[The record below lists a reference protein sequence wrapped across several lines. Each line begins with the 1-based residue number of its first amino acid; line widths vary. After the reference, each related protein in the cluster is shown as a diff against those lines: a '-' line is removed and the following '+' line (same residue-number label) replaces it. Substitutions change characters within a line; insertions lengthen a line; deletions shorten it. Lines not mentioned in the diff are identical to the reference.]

1 MKRIQKNSN
10 RNRDCSLISFAQK
23 PEARGNSGDHP
34 ARQSASSFPY
44 FCRLHK
50 YYFWMVVYFLSTHGL
65 RIKWMAGNSLHQSS
79 FILLT
84 MPSMST
90 FIQLQSPCP
99 TPTYKA
105 EPNCR
110 ITGYFWDPR
119 LVTSFNTTKL
129 TSEGVLRNQTNS
141 PGWAQSE

>member
-1 MKRIQKNSN
+1 
-10 RNRDCSLISFAQK
+10 
-23 PEARGNSGDHP
+23 
-34 ARQSASSFPY
+34 
-44 FCRLHK
+44 
-50 YYFWMVVYFLSTHGL
+50 MVVYFLSTCGP

-90 FIQLQSPCP
+90 FIQLQSPFP

-105 EPNCR
+105 ESNCR

-119 LVTSFNTTKL
+119 LVIPFNTIKL
-129 TSEGVLRNQTNS
+129 TSEGALRNQTDS
-141 PGWAQSE
+141 LGWTQSE